1 MEKTTEGKLFCMFG
15 MENCLFA
22 EVKLVFF
29 LDTEISTPLILEFP
43 WPPDHPTTY
52 SSAPACGHKMASVA
66 KKEAGRLFYR
76 TLAGLLQRERK
87 ACKWY

>member
-1 MEKTTEGKLFCMFG
+1 MFG

-43 WPPDHPTTY
+43 WPPDHLLRIPPPL
-52 SSAPACGHKMASVA
+52 PAVIKLRRWQ
-66 KKEAGRLFYR
+66 KKAGRLF
-76 TLAGLLQRERK
+76 L
-87 ACKWY
+87 